1 MAFFDPKT
9 NFAERSFLIVDDFE
23 AMRRILRD
31 LLRRCGA
38 NRVEVAGNGV
48 EAINILRRAKY
59 DVVLCDYYLGDG
71 KNGQQILEEARHEGL
86 VGPATI
92 WIMVTAEKTHDMVMG
107 AVEHAPDDYL
117 LKPVSETGLLTRME
131 RLIGHKTALVG
142 ISAAMRAKDYQKVLD
157 LCKARMEHDAGNP
170 MEILR
175 IQASVYQL
183 IGQPER
189 ARGLF
194 EAVLAR
200 RDVPWARVGLARL
213 ELAAGETQRA
223 RDLLEQLT
231 ADFPNSLEAYD
242 LLAQSYQQQG
252 AWGDAQRVLTQA
264 VRLSPNSFQ
273 RQSALGDSALRCEQF
288 DTAES
293 AFQKALKLGAQTTLK
308 APAPYLGLA
317 QVYTAQNKTAEA
329 LKLLGQLGKDIDSE
343 EVRLQATAASVS
355 VHRAA
360 GNLEQAAAAASQV
373 AAGIEDGGHSMS
385 AAAMLELA
393 ETFVGIGK
401 LEEAGKLLQFL
412 VRNNYED
419 EALMRRVTELY
430 RQAGMGEGSGALV
443 QVTRQEMIEA
453 MNRGVKLAA
462 DGKLDE
468 ALACIRQARTLMP
481 RNPRL
486 LLNYAYVVIALMQ
499 KNGWRRD
506 METEA
511 RRSIE
516 AAREIAP
523 AEKRCGDLLTKLE
536 SLRH

>member
-1 MAFFDPKT
+1 MAFIDPKT

-38 NRVEVAGNGV
+38 KRVDVAANGS
-48 EAINILRRAKY
+48 EALNILRHAKC

-86 VGPATI
+86 VGASTI

-117 LKPVSETGLLTRME
+117 LKPVSETALLTRME

-157 LCKARMEHDAGNP
+157 LCKARMAQDAGNP

-189 ARGLF
+189 ARALF

-213 ELAAGETQRA
+213 ELAEGQIDRA

-231 ADFPNSLEAYD
+231 TDFPNSLEAYD
-242 LLAQSYQQQG
+242 LLAQTYQQQG
-252 AWGDAQRVLTQA
+252 AWGDAQRVLKQA

-288 DTAES
+288 ETAEM

-317 QVYTAQNKTAEA
+317 RVYTAQNKTAEA
-329 LKLLGQLGKDIDSE
+329 LKLLGQLTSDIDSDE
-343 EVRLQATAASVS
+343 ARLQSTAASVR
-355 VHRAA
+355 VYQAA
-360 GNLEQAAAAASQV
+360 GDDAKATAAARQV
-373 AAGIEDGGHSMS
+373 AAGIEEGGHNMS
-385 AAAMLELA
+385 AAATLELA
-393 ETFVGIGK
+393 ETFLAIGN

-419 EALMRRVTELY
+419 EELMRRVTELY
-430 RQAGMGEGSGALV
+430 RQAGMGEEGGALV
-443 QVTRQEMIEA
+443 EATRQQMVES
-453 MNRGVKLAA
+453 MNQGVKLAA
-462 DGKLDE
+462 QGKLDE
-468 ALACIRQARTLMP
+468 ALTCIRQAKVLMP

-486 LLNYAYVVIALMQ
+486 LLNHAYVVIALMQ
-499 KNGWRRD
+499 KNGWRHD
-506 METEA
+506 MESEA
-511 RRSIE
+511 RRSILS
-516 AAREIAP
+516 ARQIAP
-523 AEKRCGDLLTKLE
+523 AEKRCGELLSKLE
-536 SLRH
+536 SLRR